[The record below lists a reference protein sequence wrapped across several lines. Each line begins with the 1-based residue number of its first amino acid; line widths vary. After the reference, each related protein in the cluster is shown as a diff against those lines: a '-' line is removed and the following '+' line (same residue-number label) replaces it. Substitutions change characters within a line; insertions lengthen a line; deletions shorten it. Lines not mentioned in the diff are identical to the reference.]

1 MYECDELI
9 GIFRYL
15 PAVDTFYEGRAL
27 TKQELLRYVAEAGY
41 DVGFGAKKHFA
52 SYDIIEK
59 GPGWLG
65 FISLVGGIYGLFV
78 PLWASTH
85 VAAIFVIFGV
95 VSLYIG
101 FYGSDKTRYEEA
113 GKELTQGFHELQVV
127 YRTVKSMPD
136 GADFSGLL
144 KQVQEIRSR
153 VLSKSLS
160 KQVFLSDWYAHY
172 KFFWI
177 AQIDWIHEARPF
189 KFWRDKIPLTVY
201 VALFCVICAASWYLV
216 SGPTQVQSGKTTLC
230 EVKQ

>member
-1 MYECDELI
+1 
-9 GIFRYL
+9 
-15 PAVDTFYEGRAL
+15 L
-27 TKQELLRYVAEAGY
+27 TKQEFLRYVAEAGY

-65 FISLVGGIYGLFV
+65 FISLVGGVYSLFV
-78 PLWASTH
+78 PLLASTH

-113 GKELTQGFHELQVV
+113 GKELTQGFHELQVI
-127 YRTVKSMPD
+127 YRTGKSMPD

-144 KQVQEIRSR
+144 KQVQDIRSR
-153 VLSKSLS
+153 VLSKSVS
-160 KQVFLSDWYAHY
+160 KQIFLSDWYAHY

-177 AQIDWIHEARPF
+177 AQIDWIHEIRPF
-189 KFWRDKIPLTVY
+189 KFWRDKIPLTAYIAIFFLVCS
-201 VALFCVICAASWYLV
+201 ACWYGV
-216 SGPTQVQSGKTTLC
+216 SDRMQEKSNNSIRC
-230 EVKQ
+230 EVKP